1 MNCLDRREKASC
13 FALDQGLF
21 KEHIVDKLVRILI
34 SQCDFCVVVLSMPS
48 DFLNLVNFLQWD
60 NEIAEIEY
68 NPHFKNDIK
77 IPKNV
82 KVKTTVTTLKL
93 TAKNILFALRWLI
106 EFSKQVL
113 AVLDG
118 QCKQKGK
125 HLC

>member
-1 MNCLDRREKASC
+1 M
-13 FALDQGLF
+13 
-21 KEHIVDKLVRILI
+21 ILR
-34 SQCDFCVVVLSMPS
+34 S
-48 DFLNLVNFLQWD
+48 
-60 NEIAEIEY
+60 
-68 NPHFKNDIK
+68 
-77 IPKNV
+77 PKNV

-93 TAKNILFALRWLI
+93 TAKNILFALRWLF